1 MISRQDIEHLK
12 DLARVEFDEQEID
25 ALAHDLSAILNYVAA
40 LKEVPVENVSET
52 THALD
57 IANVVRDDAAFPID
71 AHAHESIAREIIDA
85 FPESDE
91 NYLKVKA
98 VL

>member
-1 MISRQDIEHLK
+1 MISKSEIEHLK
-12 DLARVEFDEQEID
+12 DLARVEFNEKETD
-25 ALAHDLSAILNYVAA
+25 ALAHDLSAILDYVAA
-40 LKEVPVENVSET
+40 LKEVPVDNVPET

-57 IANVVRDDAAFPID
+57 IANVVRDDIAPSTD
-71 AHAHESIAREIIDA
+71 AHTHESVAREIIDA
-85 FPESDE
+85 FPESNG